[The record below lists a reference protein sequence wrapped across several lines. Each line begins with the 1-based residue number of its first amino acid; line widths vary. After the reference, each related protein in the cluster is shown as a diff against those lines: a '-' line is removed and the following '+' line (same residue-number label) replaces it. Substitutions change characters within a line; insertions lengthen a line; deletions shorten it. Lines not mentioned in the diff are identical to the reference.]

1 MKFVGYYGCVEEH
14 NEIALEAKSVESAN
28 NYVYECACESY
39 NGHYH
44 NDYVDEEEEEYY
56 ADENRENEIE
66 YYVEPFDYK
75 NENHLTILKEQE
87 YEFWEV

>member
-39 NGHYH
+39 DSYYRD
-44 NDYVDEEEEEYY
+44 DYVDEEECYI
-56 ADENRENEIE
+56 DEDRENEIE
-66 YYVEPFDYK
+66 YYIEPFDYK

>member
-39 NGHYH
+39 DSYYRD
-44 NDYVDEEEEEYY
+44 DYVDEEEECY

-66 YYVEPFDYK
+66 YYIEPFDYN
-75 NENHLTILKEQE
+75 NENHLAILKEQE